1 MTTSGMID
9 AAEPRSSAAAGAA
22 LPLHRRPAL
31 RTLRRTI
38 GNPLNGWP
46 AQLATEPVLRT
57 RMLGRETLFVT
68 EPELIGALLN
78 QRADAFVK
86 GETMARVLRP
96 ALGRGLLTAEGAHW
110 RWQRRATAPV
120 FRADH
125 LDGFLPA
132 MLASAVQ
139 TRERWRALTPGSE
152 VELCHEM
159 TRTTFDII
167 AATMLSGGESIDP
180 AGVARN
186 IDDYVRSVGWAVA
199 LALAGAPA
207 WTPYPGRRRAER
219 ACAALRSDMLGL
231 IRERRSASERRG
243 DLLALLLAAEDGE
256 SGQAM
261 NDDEVADNLLTFIAA
276 GHETTAVALSWTL
289 RLLAEHPH
297 IADRLRDEIA
307 AATGGAPLAAAHIA
321 GLGLTRQV
329 VQEAMRLYPP
339 AAALVRRATRD
350 VALGGLSVTA
360 GTTVYVPIYALHRRA
375 ALWPEPDRFDPD
387 RFAPALVRARHR
399 YAYLPFGGGP
409 RICIGAGFAMLEA
422 VAILATLLPAID
434 LAPPTGE
441 RPAPMLRITLRPTG
455 GLPQRISPRR

>member
-1 MTTSGMID
+1 MVDEARRQAMVM
-9 AAEPRSSAAAGAA
+9 ASAG
-22 LPLHRRPAL
+22 LPLHRRPVL

-38 GNPLNGWP
+38 ANPLNAWP
-46 AQLATEPVLRT
+46 AQLATQAVVRT
-57 RMLGRETLFVT
+57 SLLGRETLFVT
-68 EPELIGALLN
+68 EPALIGALLN
-78 QRADAFVK
+78 DQADAFLK

-110 RWQRRATAPV
+110 RWQRRAAAPV
-120 FRADH
+120 FRPDR

-132 MLASAVQ
+132 MLASAA
-139 TRERWRALTPGSE
+139 RMRGRWQALAPETE

-167 AATMLSGGESIDP
+167 TATMLSDGDAIDP

-186 IDDYVRSVGWAVA
+186 IDDYLRSVGWAIA
-199 LALAGAPA
+199 LGLAGAPG

-219 ACAALRSDMLGL
+219 ACAALRCDMLRL
-231 IRERRSASERRG
+231 IAERRSASERRG
-243 DLLALLLAAEDGE
+243 DLLGLLLDAHDGE
-256 SGQAM
+256 GGQTM
-261 NDDEVADNLLTFIAA
+261 DDDEVADNLLTFIAA
-276 GHETTAVALSWTL
+276 GHETTAVALSWTV
-289 RLLAEHPH
+289 RLLAEHPPL
-297 IADRLRDEIA
+297 AARLRDEVA
-307 AATGGAPLAAAHIA
+307 VVTGGEPLAPAHVA
-321 GLGLTRQV
+321 RLALTRQV
-329 VQEAMRLYPP
+329 VQEAMRLFPP

-350 VALGGLSVTA
+350 VTLDGLAVAA
-360 GTTVYVPIYALHRRA
+360 GTAVYVPIYALHRRA
-375 ALWPEPDRFDPD
+375 ALWPDPDRFDPD
-387 RFAPALVRARHR
+387 RFAPELVRGRHR

-434 LAPPTGE
+434 LVAPSGA